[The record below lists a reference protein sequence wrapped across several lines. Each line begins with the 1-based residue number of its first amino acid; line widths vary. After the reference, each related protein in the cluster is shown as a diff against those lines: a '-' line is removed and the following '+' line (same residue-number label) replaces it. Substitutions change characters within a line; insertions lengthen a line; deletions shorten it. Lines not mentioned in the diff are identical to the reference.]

1 MAGRDVQGLEVAPIP
16 PHPPPSHRLESER
29 PEDPRHLA
37 HRLADRMQAPDADPP
52 RRKRH
57 VLALRAEI
65 PFNRLRAE
73 RRAALLQCRLDA
85 VLGRVQRGPICRLLR
100 WLQLRDAFHGLA
112 ELAFSPEILHPGSL
126 ERGRI
131 GRHRYLGGRAVRERL
146 QIFAGHVLSFRE
158 HKARRSF
165 GTKAGLRGT
174 TRVPLSYR
182 EGRSVE
188 ALSGFTR
195 IGFSLMPI
203 GSGANSRVVGATGFH
218 PLPVSLFAPRVAVLL
233 SVVAVM
239 TCLSAGST
247 SL

>member
-1 MAGRDVQGLEVAPIP
+1 MAGRDVQSLEVVVIP
-16 PHPPPSHRLESER
+16 PDLGSFARRESGR
-29 PEDPRHLA
+29 PEVPRPRA
-37 HRLADRMQAPDADPP
+37 PRRADGMQAPDAAPP

-73 RRAALLQCRLDA
+73 RRAALLECRLDA
-85 VLGRVQRGPICRLLR
+85 VLGRVQGGPVCRLLR

-112 ELAFSPEILHPGSL
+112 ELAFPPEILHPGSL

-182 EGRSVE
+182 E
-188 ALSGFTR
+188 
-195 IGFSLMPI
+195 
-203 GSGANSRVVGATGFH
+203 
-218 PLPVSLFAPRVAVLL
+218 
-233 SVVAVM
+233 
-239 TCLSAGST
+239 
-247 SL
+247 